1 MKKTIIILAVA
12 ALLLMSIAMA
22 EKGGPYT
29 LTSCTDS
36 DGNDPMSP
44 GNVEWADEGASA
56 EELGGGTSGD
66 VCSEIHYLNVMLYA
80 GEKFKFGEAVLI
92 EGVCP
97 EIGTTADE
105 PGDFP
110 VAKYYKCECE
120 NNADESTKG
129 AETTPAVCTG
139 PAVEIPY
146 DVVKAADEKWMASGK
161 SDLHPWL
168 ARFLRLFGLWG

>member
-1 MKKTIIILAVA
+1 MKRLFVLIAVVLLLAVS
-12 ALLLMSIAMA
+12 LAMA
-22 EKGGPYT
+22 KGGPYT

-36 DGNDPMSP
+36 DGDDPMAP
-44 GNVEWADEGASA
+44 GNTEWADAN
-56 EELGGGTSGD
+56 ELGDETGGGTSGD

-80 GEKFKFGEAVLI
+80 GESFNLGEAVLV

-97 EIGTTADE
+97 EIGTTVEE
-105 PGDFP
+105 PGDLP
-110 VAKYYKCECE
+110 IAKYYKCKCN

-129 AETTPAVCTG
+129 TVGIPAVCTS

-161 SDLHPWL
+161 KDLHPWL